1 MRPPNRRQAWA
12 LAVKLTGF
20 ARQGGHTMKCMT
32 DEDEHPEA
40 ETDES
45 TERSPKTRP
54 IPTVPSTEAGEHTAP
69 PTEAIIIKSSD

>member
-1 MRPPNRRQAWA
+1 MCNYGAEC
-12 LAVKLTGF
+12 VTNI
-20 ARQGGHTMKCMT
+20 GHTMKCMT

-54 IPTVPSTEAGEHTAP
+54 IPTVSPRDVAAHKAP